1 MNVLHEAG
9 WEVLPRN
16 ECILGLGSQQ
26 IGRIA
31 LSADALPVLLP
42 VYFVYD
48 GSMIV
53 FRTRSGSVL
62 DRNCR
67 NTVVAFEVDSHD
79 TGRKTGWS
87 VMAVGVAKV
96 LSDSLVAHQHAARL
110 DRIGAPEGDVLI
122 GIEPGSITGRALSA
136 APMLVV
142 TDD

>member
-1 MNVLHEAG
+1 MKLLQEAG
-9 WEVLPRN
+9 WDVLPRN
-16 ECILGLGSQQ
+16 ECALGLGSQQ

-31 LSADALPVLLP
+31 LSVDALPVLLP

-48 GSMIV
+48 GTTIV

-79 TGRKTGWS
+79 AGRKSGWS

-96 LSDSLVAHQHAARL
+96 LVDSLTAHEHALRL
-110 DRIGAPEGDVLI
+110 DRIGAPEGEVLI
-122 GIEPGSITGRALSA
+122 GIEPGSLTGRALASA
-136 APMLVV
+136 PALVV